1 MNFMK
6 ILAEKRTTTGTSA
19 SKKAR
24 AAGKLPAVIYG
35 SSVESLPVLVD
46 LKEFEDTIR
55 AVGANGV
62 FSLDIDGEVY
72 KVFVKDTASYALTPK
87 LYHIDL
93 QAFTAGEKVTM
104 TIPVYVV
111 GEENIQEGNVSQS
124 ISEIDIEIAPED
136 APTSFDID
144 VSSLE
149 IGDSV
154 VVSDIEL
161 PEGAELL
168 SEEDLT
174 VLSVLAPEDIS
185 EDLEPTEGAAE
196 MPEPEVI
203 GADEEDEED
212 EE

>member
-1 MNFMK
+1 MK

-124 ISEIDIEIAPED
+124 ISEIDIEIAPEE

-185 EDLEPTEGAAE
+185 EDLEPTEGAAD

-203 GADEEDEED
+203 GADEEDEE
-212 EE
+212 

>member
-111 GEENIQEGNVSQS
+111 GEENIQEGNISQS

-154 VVSDIEL
+154 AVSDIEL

-168 SEEDLT
+168 SEDDLT

-185 EDLEPTEGAAE
+185 EDLEPTEGAAD

-203 GADEEDEED
+203 GADEEDEE
-212 EE
+212 

>member
-111 GEENIQEGNVSQS
+111 GEENIKEGNVSQS

-154 VVSDIEL
+154 AVSDIEL

-168 SEEDLT
+168 SEDDLT

-203 GADEEDEED
+203 GADEEDEE
-212 EE
+212 

>member
-111 GEENIQEGNVSQS
+111 GEENIKEGNVSQS

-154 VVSDIEL
+154 AVSDIEL

-168 SEEDLT
+168 SEDDLT

-185 EDLEPTEGAAE
+185 EDLEPTEGAAD

-203 GADEEDEED
+203 GADEEDEE
-212 EE
+212 

>member
-1 MNFMK
+1 MK

-111 GEENIQEGNVSQS
+111 GEENIKEGNVSQS

-154 VVSDIEL
+154 VLSDIEL

-185 EDLEPTEGAAE
+185 EDLEPTEGAAD

-203 GADEEDEED
+203 GADEEDEE
-212 EE
+212 

>member
-1 MNFMK
+1 MK

-124 ISEIDIEIAPED
+124 ISEIDIEIAPEE

-203 GADEEDEED
+203 GADEEDEE
-212 EE
+212 

>member
-111 GEENIQEGNVSQS
+111 GEENIKDGNVSQS

-154 VVSDIEL
+154 AVSDIEL

-168 SEEDLT
+168 SEDDLT

-185 EDLEPTEGAAE
+185 EDLEPTEGEAD

-203 GADEEDEED
+203 GADEEDEE
-212 EE
+212 

>member
-1 MNFMK
+1 
-6 ILAEKRTTTGTSA
+6 
-19 SKKAR
+19 
-24 AAGKLPAVIYG
+24 
-35 SSVESLPVLVD
+35 
-46 LKEFEDTIR
+46 
-55 AVGANGV
+55 
-62 FSLDIDGEVY
+62 
-72 KVFVKDTASYALTPK
+72 
-87 LYHIDL
+87 
-93 QAFTAGEKVTM
+93 M

-154 VVSDIEL
+154 AVSDIEL

-168 SEEDLT
+168 SEDDLT

-203 GADEEDEED
+203 GADEEDEE
-212 EE
+212 

>member
-1 MNFMK
+1 MK

-154 VVSDIEL
+154 AVSDIEL

-168 SEEDLT
+168 SEDDLT

-185 EDLEPTEGAAE
+185 EDLEPTEGAAD

-203 GADEEDEED
+203 GADEEDEE
-212 EE
+212 

>member
-1 MNFMK
+1 MK

-111 GEENIQEGNVSQS
+111 GEENIQEGNISQS

-154 VVSDIEL
+154 AVSDIEL

-168 SEEDLT
+168 SEDDLT

-185 EDLEPTEGAAE
+185 EDLEPTEGAAD

-203 GADEEDEED
+203 GADEEDEE
-212 EE
+212 

>member
-111 GEENIQEGNVSQS
+111 GEENIKEGNVSQS
-124 ISEIDIEIAPED
+124 VSEIDIEIAPED

-168 SEEDLT
+168 SEDDLT

-185 EDLEPTEGAAE
+185 EDLEPTEGAAD

-203 GADEEDEED
+203 GADEEDEE
-212 EE
+212 

>member
-124 ISEIDIEIAPED
+124 ISEIDIEIAPEE

-168 SEEDLT
+168 SEDDLT

-185 EDLEPTEGAAE
+185 EDLEPTEGAAD

-203 GADEEDEED
+203 GADEEDEE
-212 EE
+212 

>member
-1 MNFMK
+1 MK

-124 ISEIDIEIAPED
+124 VSEIDIEIAPED

-185 EDLEPTEGAAE
+185 EDLEPTEGAAD

-203 GADEEDEED
+203 GADEEDEE
-212 EE
+212 

>member
-185 EDLEPTEGAAE
+185 EDLEPTEGAAD

-203 GADEEDEED
+203 GADEEDEE
-212 EE
+212 

>member
-111 GEENIQEGNVSQS
+111 GEENIKEGNVSQS

-154 VVSDIEL
+154 AVSDIEL

-203 GADEEDEED
+203 GADEEDEE
-212 EE
+212 

>member
-1 MNFMK
+1 MK

-35 SSVESLPVLVD
+35 SSVESLPVLLD

-111 GEENIQEGNVSQS
+111 GEENIKEGNVSQS

-154 VVSDIEL
+154 AVSDIEL

-168 SEEDLT
+168 SEDDLT

-185 EDLEPTEGAAE
+185 EDLEPTEGEAD

-203 GADEEDEED
+203 GADEEDEE
-212 EE
+212 

>member
-35 SSVESLPVLVD
+35 SSVESLPVLLD
-46 LKEFEDTIR
+46 LKDFEDTIR

-62 FSLDIDGEVY
+62 FSLDVDGEVY
-72 KVFVKDTASYALTPK
+72 KVFVKDTASFSLTPK
-87 LYHIDL
+87 LYHVDL

-104 TIPVYVV
+104 TIPVYVA

-154 VVSDIEL
+154 TVSDIEL
-161 PEGAELL
+161 PEGAELV
-168 SEEDLT
+168 SDEDLT

-185 EDLEPTEGAAE
+185 EDLEPTEGAAD

-203 GADEEDEED
+203 GADEEDEE
-212 EE
+212 

>member
-154 VVSDIEL
+154 AVSDIEL

-203 GADEEDEED
+203 GADEEDEE
-212 EE
+212 

>member
-1 MNFMK
+1 MK

-111 GEENIQEGNVSQS
+111 GEENIQEGNISQS

-154 VVSDIEL
+154 AVSDIEL

-203 GADEEDEED
+203 GADEEDEE
-212 EE
+212 

>member
-1 MNFMK
+1 MK

-62 FSLDIDGEVY
+62 FSLDIDGEIY

-111 GEENIQEGNVSQS
+111 GEENIKEGNVSQS

-203 GADEEDEED
+203 GADEEDEE
-212 EE
+212 

>member
-1 MNFMK
+1 MK

-111 GEENIQEGNVSQS
+111 GEENIKEGNVSQS
-124 ISEIDIEIAPED
+124 ISEIEIEIAPED

-154 VVSDIEL
+154 AVSDIEL

-168 SEEDLT
+168 SEDDLT

-185 EDLEPTEGAAE
+185 EDLEPTEGEAD

-203 GADEEDEED
+203 GADEEDEE
-212 EE
+212 

>member
-154 VVSDIEL
+154 AVSDIEL

-168 SEEDLT
+168 SEDDLT

-203 GADEEDEED
+203 GADEEDEE
-212 EE
+212 

>member
-72 KVFVKDTASYALTPK
+72 KVFVKDTAPHALTPK

-111 GEENIQEGNVSQS
+111 GEENIKEGNVSQS
-124 ISEIDIEIAPED
+124 ISEVDIEIAPED

-154 VVSDIEL
+154 VLSDIEL

-185 EDLEPTEGAAE
+185 EDLEPTEGAAD

-203 GADEEDEED
+203 GADEEDEE
-212 EE
+212 

>member
-1 MNFMK
+1 MK

-185 EDLEPTEGAAE
+185 EDLEPTEGATE

-203 GADEEDEED
+203 GADEEDEE
-212 EE
+212 

>member
-1 MNFMK
+1 MK

-154 VVSDIEL
+154 VLSDIEL

-185 EDLEPTEGAAE
+185 EDLEPTEGAAD

-203 GADEEDEED
+203 GADEEDEE
-212 EE
+212 